1 MERAPG
7 PLCQSGMLEG
17 IHAKM
22 SSNTLEGRREEAGI
36 ASTRNVSCPD
46 CGSVEV
52 VRDNEKGEIICA
64 KCGLVLVDHRIDTGP
79 EWRAFTSDERD
90 TRSRTGA
97 PESFTMHDKGLATTI
112 DWRDRDGK
120 GSSFSVKQRAQI
132 YRLRRW
138 QIRTRVHS
146 SMDRNLA
153 QAMTEIDR
161 LASQLGMSPSIKED
175 AARMYRKLIA
185 GRLWRSRSIDAT
197 SAAAVYA
204 ACRQR
209 GSPRSIEEIAEHSR
223 ESKKKIS
230 AHYRMLVTKLKL
242 RMPISSPEMYVPRF
256 ISDLDLPTEVQ
267 CTTMEILE
275 KAREVRGLVT
285 GRDPRGLCAAAI
297 YIAAII
303 NDCRVTQRDIS
314 RVSGVTEVTIRNRYK
329 ELVSRLDLSI
339 NPQTLAVAI

>member
-1 MERAPG
+1 
-7 PLCQSGMLEG
+7 
-17 IHAKM
+17 M
-22 SSNTLEGRREEAGI
+22 SSNTLEGREEVG
-36 ASTRNVSCPD
+36 TLGTQNVSCPE
-46 CGSVEV
+46 CGGVEV
-52 VRDNEKGEIICA
+52 VRDNEKGELICA
-64 KCGLVLVDHRIDTGP
+64 KCGLVLSDHRIDTGP

-97 PESFTMHDKGLATTI
+97 PESFTMHDKGLSTTI

-120 GSSFSVKQRAQI
+120 GGSFSAKQRAQI
-132 YRLRRW
+132 YRLRKW

-146 SMDRNLA
+146 SLDRNLA

-161 LASQLGMSPSIKED
+161 LASQLGMSPSLKED

-197 SAAAVYA
+197 AAAAVYA
-204 ACRQR
+204 ACRHR

-223 ESKKKIS
+223 ENKKKIS

-242 RMPISSPEMYVPRF
+242 RMPISSPAMYVPRF
-256 ISDLDLPTEVQ
+256 ISELNLPREVQ
-267 CTTMEILE
+267 YTTMEILE

-285 GRDPRGLCAAAI
+285 GRDPRGLAAAAI

-329 ELVSRLDLSI
+329 ELVSRLKLTI
-339 NPQTLAVAI
+339 ALEAMAIAV